1 MHKQNR
7 YAFTFLRKIKTYNVR
22 NFSLIAFYLNFQRQN
37 KIIVR
42 TRVDKAVVLFHQ
54 DFDTERDKY
63 GRIITERAKREQR
76 ERERENRDQDRDRGR
91 DRER

>member
-1 MHKQNR
+1 ML
-7 YAFTFLRKIKTYNVR
+7 YY
-22 NFSLIAFYLNFQRQN
+22 FQ
-37 KIIVR
+37 
-42 TRVDKAVVLFHQ
+42 Q

-76 ERERENRDQDRDRGR
+76 ERERDNRDQDRDRGR

>member
-1 MHKQNR
+1 MML
-7 YAFTFLRKIKTYNVR
+7 YY
-22 NFSLIAFYLNFQRQN
+22 
-37 KIIVR
+37 
-42 TRVDKAVVLFHQ
+42 FHQ

-76 ERERENRDQDRDRGR
+76 ERERDNRDQDRDRGR